1 MSARTHWLTRQRIG
15 ALLFLALSLF
25 YGWQIQ
31 DIPQLPV
38 DALEAMNARS
48 MPWALAAVGA
58 VLSLALFVAGGDTP
72 QEQHQD
78 QHLEQDIQSDSKRHQ
93 PANIL
98 TAVALLVWTAL
109 YATLLGW
116 LGFFTATA
124 GFLLGGFF
132 LLGERR
138 PTILIGVAFG
148 AALLLF
154 GLLRFGF
161 GLYLPQGSLW
171 VLLGIPDV

>member
-1 MSARTHWLTRQRIG
+1 MSTQAQWLTRQRVG

-48 MPWALAAVGA
+48 MPWALAAVG
-58 VLSLALFVAGGDTP
+58 VILSLALFVAGGDTP
-72 QEQHQD
+72 PEQHQ
-78 QHLEQDIQSDSKRHQ
+78 EQDIQSDAKRYQ
-93 PANIL
+93 FANIL
-98 TAVALLVWTAL
+98 TAIALLVWTAL

-116 LGFFTATA
+116 LGFFAATA
-124 GFLLGGFF
+124 AFLLGGFF

-138 PTILIGVAFG
+138 PTILIGVAFA
-148 AALLLF
+148 AALLLY

-161 GLYLPQGSLW
+161 GLYLPAGSLW
-171 VLLGIPDV
+171 VLFGLAHV